1 MPAGPGVASATN
13 LLYGNA
19 MARLLEELRGEYDV
33 VLIDTPPMLQIPDA
47 RILARMAGGVILVL
61 RAGKTTRDAAKAMRN
76 QLQQDGTKIIGTIL
90 NDWNP
95 KKSRGG
101 YYGYEGGYYKRYK
114 GYYGGTER
122 NGEKG

>member
-1 MPAGPGVASATN
+1 
-13 LLYGNA
+13 
-19 MARLLEELRGEYDV
+19 
-33 VLIDTPPMLQIPDA
+33 MLQIPDA
-47 RILARMAGGVILVL
+47 RILGRMAGGVILVL

-95 KKSRGG
+95 KASPGG
-101 YYGYEGGYYKRYK
+101 YYGYAGGYYKRYK

>member
-1 MPAGPGVASATN
+1 LPEIVASLGKTPN
-13 LLYGNA
+13 LVIEA
-19 MARLLEELRGEYDV
+19 
-33 VLIDTPPMLQIPDA
+33 PP
-47 RILARMAGGVILVL
+47 G
-61 RAGKTTRDAAKAMRN
+61 AGKTTRDAAKAMRN